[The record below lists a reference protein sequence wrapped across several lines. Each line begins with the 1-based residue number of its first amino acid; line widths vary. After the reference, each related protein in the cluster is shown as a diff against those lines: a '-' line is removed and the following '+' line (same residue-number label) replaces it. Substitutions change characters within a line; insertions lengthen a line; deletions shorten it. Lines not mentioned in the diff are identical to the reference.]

1 MILLLME
8 KEKRMTNIYSFE
20 DREEFRIHPEVWLR
34 TLLAI
39 VGDKERKQ
47 EAVQRVVQATGTSPG
62 EVEAIMTTTI
72 SILLNQTRSN

>member
-1 MILLLME
+1 
-8 KEKRMTNIYSFE
+8 MTNFYGFE
-20 DREEFRIHPEVWLR
+20 DREEFRINPEVWLR

-47 EAVQRVVQATGTSPG
+47 EAVQRVVQTTGASPT
-62 EVEAIMTTTI
+62 EVEVIITTTI